1 MLSTDK
7 KSWLTNLIQSDTM
20 STGNEREVD
29 IMSELAAKK
38 PKLTILAMSQIAVCA
53 ALLCVSAYISIPLPF
68 IPVPFTMQ
76 VLMVVLVALI
86 LKPAYALIAQVLY
99 TLLGVVG
106 LPVFS
111 GGKSGFGTILSP
123 TGGFIIGF
131 IIAAF
136 LVSLLKGKKESIVRF
151 ILISI
156 LVGIPCIYIP
166 GIAFYMIYAN
176 ADLLTA
182 ITALTSVFIL
192 VDIAKCVIA
201 SILAIFI
208 RKALVKARLL

>member
-1 MLSTDK
+1 
-7 KSWLTNLIQSDTM
+7 
-20 STGNEREVD
+20 
-29 IMSELAAKK
+29 MSELAAKK

-86 LKPAYALIAQVLY
+86 LKPVYALIAQVLY

-136 LVSLLKGKKESIVRF
+136 LVSLLKGKKDNIVRF

-176 ADLLTA
+176 ADLITA
-182 ITALTSVFIL
+182 ITALTSVFIV

-201 SILAIFI
+201 SILAILI

>member
-1 MLSTDK
+1 M
-7 KSWLTNLIQSDTM
+7 QSDTM
-20 STGNEREVD
+20 STVNEREVD

-86 LKPAYALIAQVLY
+86 LKPVYALIAQVLY

-136 LVSLLKGKKESIVRF
+136 LVSLLKGKKDNIVRF
-151 ILISI
+151 ILILI
-156 LVGIPCIYIP
+156 FVGIPCIYIP

-176 ADLLTA
+176 ADLITA
-182 ITALTSVFIL
+182 ITALTSVFIV

-201 SILAIFI
+201 SIFAILI